1 MPEPDPEIEFD
12 MALARARVVVPPE
25 RRAAMMEGFRAWC
38 EMRKLLNEPMPL
50 ATEPAFALTQP
61 AGPRAF
67 SSQAESLGDSENA
80 TKQNFRGGS
89 PRHDA
94 AGRL

>member
-1 MPEPDPEIEFD
+1 VPEPDPEAEFD
-12 MALARARVVVPPE
+12 MALARAGIIVLPE
-25 RRAAMMEGFRAWC
+25 RRAAMMEGFRAWL

-67 SSQAESLGDSENA
+67 SSRAELLGDSGHA
-80 TKQNFRGGS
+80 IKQNSGGGA

>member
-1 MPEPDPEIEFD
+1 MPESDPEAEFD
-12 MALARARVVVPPE
+12 MALARGGMVVPPE
-25 RRAAMMEGFRAWC
+25 RRAAMMKGFRDWC
-38 EMRKLLNEPMPL
+38 EMRKLLTEPMPL

-61 AGPRAF
+61 AAPRAF

-80 TKQNFRGGS
+80 IKQNFGGGS

-94 AGRL
+94 AGRF

>member
-1 MPEPDPEIEFD
+1 LPESDPEAEFD
-12 MALARARVVVPPE
+12 MALARAGVIVPPE

-61 AGPRAF
+61 AGPQAF

-80 TKQNFRGGS
+80 TKQNFGGGS

>member
-1 MPEPDPEIEFD
+1 MPEANPETEFD
-12 MALARARVVVPPE
+12 TALASAGIVVPPE

-67 SSQAESLGDSENA
+67 SSQAESLGHSENA
-80 TKQNFRGGS
+80 IKQNFGGGS
-89 PRHDA
+89 PGHDA

>member
-1 MPEPDPEIEFD
+1 MSEPDPEAEFD
-12 MALARARVVVPPE
+12 IALARAGVVVPPE
-25 RRAAMMEGFRAWC
+25 RRAAMMEGFRAWL

>member
-12 MALARARVVVPPE
+12 MALARAGVVVPPE

-50 ATEPAFALTQP
+50 ATEPAFGLTQP

>member
-12 MALARARVVVPPE
+12 MALARAGLVVPPE

-50 ATEPAFALTQP
+50 ATEPAFGLTQP

-80 TKQNFRGGS
+80 IKQNFGGGS

>member
-12 MALARARVVVPPE
+12 MALARAGVVVPPE

>member
-1 MPEPDPEIEFD
+1 MPEADPEIEFD
-12 MALARARVVVPPE
+12 MALARADVVVPPE

-67 SSQAESLGDSENA
+67 SSQAESLGDSEN
-80 TKQNFRGGS
+80 TTEQNFRGGS

>member
-1 MPEPDPEIEFD
+1 MPEPDPEAEFD
-12 MALARARVVVPPE
+12 MALARAGVVVPPE

-38 EMRKLLNEPMPL
+38 EMRTLLNEPMPL
-50 ATEPAFALTQP
+50 ATEPAFGLTQP

-67 SSQAESLGDSENA
+67 SSQAESLGCSENA
-80 TKQNFRGGS
+80 TKQNIRGGA

>member
-1 MPEPDPEIEFD
+1 MPESDPEAEFD
-12 MALARARVVVPPE
+12 MALARADVVVPPE

-67 SSQAESLGDSENA
+67 SSQAESLGDWENA
-80 TKQNFRGGS
+80 TKQNFRAAP
-89 PRHDA
+89 PRHDV

>member
-1 MPEPDPEIEFD
+1 MPEPDAEAEFD
-12 MALARARVVVPPE
+12 MALARAVVIVPPE
-25 RRAAMMEGFRAWC
+25 RRAAMMEGFRAWL
-38 EMRKLLNEPMPL
+38 EMRKLLDEPMPL

-67 SSQAESLGDSENA
+67 SSQTEALGDSA
-80 TKQNFRGGS
+80 HAIKQNFGGGS
-89 PRHDA
+89 PRSDA

>member
-1 MPEPDPEIEFD
+1 LAWVRGRFTVAKPALGETPIPEPDPEAEFD
-12 MALARARVVVPPE
+12 MALARAGVVVPPE

-61 AGPRAF
+61 AGPR
-67 SSQAESLGDSENA
+67 
-80 TKQNFRGGS
+80 
-89 PRHDA
+89 
-94 AGRL
+94 

>member
-1 MPEPDPEIEFD
+1 MPEPDPEAEFD
-12 MALARARVVVPPE
+12 MALARAGIIVPPE

-38 EMRKLLNEPMPL
+38 EMRELLNEPMPL
-50 ATEPAFALTQP
+50 ATEPAFGLTQP

-67 SSQAESLGDSENA
+67 SSKAESLGDSENA

>member
-12 MALARARVVVPPE
+12 MALARAGVVVPPE

-50 ATEPAFALTQP
+50 ATEPAFGLTQP

-67 SSQAESLGDSENA
+67 SSQAKSLGDSENA

>member
-12 MALARARVVVPPE
+12 MALARAGVVVPPE

-80 TKQNFRGGS
+80 IKQNFGGGS

>member
-1 MPEPDPEIEFD
+1 MPEPDPEAEFD
-12 MALARARVVVPPE
+12 MALARADVVVPSE

-50 ATEPAFALTQP
+50 ATEPAFGLTQP

-80 TKQNFRGGS
+80 TKQSFGGGS

>member
-12 MALARARVVVPPE
+12 MALARAGVVVPPE

-38 EMRKLLNEPMPL
+38 EMRKLINEPMPL

-89 PRHDA
+89 QRHDA

>member
-1 MPEPDPEIEFD
+1 MPEPDPETEFD
-12 MALARARVVVPPE
+12 MALARAGVVVPPE
-25 RRAAMMEGFRAWC
+25 RRAAMMEGFRAWV

-61 AGPRAF
+61 AGPRAS
-67 SSQAESLGDSENA
+67 SSQAASLGGSENA
-80 TKQNFRGGS
+80 IKQNFGGGS

>member
-12 MALARARVVVPPE
+12 MALARAGVVVPPE

-38 EMRKLLNEPMPL
+38 EMRKLLNEPMPM

>member
-1 MPEPDPEIEFD
+1 MPESDPEAEFD
-12 MALARARVVVPPE
+12 MALARAGVVVPSE
-25 RRAAMMEGFRAWC
+25 RRAVMMEGFRAWC

-61 AGPRAF
+61 AGLRAF

-80 TKQNFRGGS
+80 TKQNFRGSS

>member
-1 MPEPDPEIEFD
+1 MPEPEPEIEFD
-12 MALARARVVVPPE
+12 MALARAGVVVPPE

-80 TKQNFRGGS
+80 IKQNFGGGS